1 MTAAGQDMV
10 EAAMQE
16 LQRSRERLV
25 ALRSTMSEAS
35 TTVSSK
41 DKAISVTV
49 DGRGAVTGIAFHS
62 AKFRKMAPAELGAA
76 LVDAIAAARQSA
88 LERVAETF
96 QPMFPSALPAKD
108 VLSGKL
114 NLDAMFADA
123 IKAAGRPMPGEGPT
137 VS

>member
-1 MTAAGQDMV
+1 MTATGQDMV
-10 EAAMQE
+10 EAAMRE
-16 LQRSRERLV
+16 LRSSRERLM

-62 AKFRKMAPAELGAA
+62 AKFRRMAPAELGAA
-76 LVDAIAAARQSA
+76 LVDTIGAARQSA

-96 QPMFPSALPAKD
+96 QPMFPSPLRAKD

-114 NLDAMFADA
+114 DLDAMFADA
-123 IKAAGRPMPGEGPT
+123 IRAARRPMPGEDPT
-137 VS
+137 VA